1 MRRPSKQPPVAVPRV
16 VVNDDQKQGPINM
29 QVRGSVDVV
38 SGTEVRGWAFA
49 RGRKEPVTVQA
60 VLNHEI
66 LGEAVANQHR
76 PDLAAAGLGD
86 GNSGYLIKLFRPID
100 PLYLPFLVVKLDGGD
115 AELPRA
121 PLLGFAEFFA
131 AQYRSHPA
139 AGRPRSVYGGLW
151 TDRTDAPALLRGK
164 VEIGQLT
171 PETAAS
177 VAQLI
182 HTGTALLD
190 LLAPPAPGWAP
201 APEAVGALLEDPAL
215 LSLLRAAFEDNP
227 LAVRAELSG
236 DGASELAQPSAG
248 NPAPS
253 PAECLALVLP
263 LGPDVVMDVVRD
275 SHRLPEF
282 TRNGV
287 SRWASGA
294 AVDEATLASALGLL
308 ERHRLPPGMVAVVG
322 PGTLFRVHAAAGR
335 AARMLC
341 LPVRQMPL
349 ALAADAGRRQFMRAS
364 GVQVWL

>member
-164 VEIGQLT
+164 RAVGQM
-171 PETAAS
+171 PQAAE
-177 VAQLI
+177 AGIFDLI
-182 HTGTALLD
+182 HSGH
-190 LLAPPAPGWAP
+190 
-201 APEAVGALLEDPAL
+201 ALLELARPPATPDATAAGVAAVL
-215 LSLLRAAFEDNP
+215 EDSAVLPLLRAVLEDHP
-227 LAVRAELSG
+227 VALRAAAAPAA
-236 DGASELAQPSAG
+236 DGFAQPSAH
-248 NPAPS
+248 NPSPS
-253 PAECLALVLP
+253 PAECLALLLP
-263 LGPDVVMDVVRD
+263 LAEEVLLDVVRD
-275 SHRLPEF
+275 SHKLPEF
-282 TRNGV
+282 TPDGA
-287 SRWASGA
+287 SRWASGSA
-294 AVDEATLASALGLL
+294 AEALTLAGANGLL
-308 ERHRLPPGMVAVVG
+308 ERISVPPGTVAVVG
-322 PGTLFRVHAAAGR
+322 PGTLFHVTGDALFCLVVP
-335 AARMLC
+335 ARG
-341 LPVRQMPL
+341 VPL
-349 ALAADAGRRQFMRAS
+349 ALAADAGRLEVVRES
-364 GVQVWL
+364 GVRVFA